1 MTLAKGL
8 KISADYKKAVGA
20 YRTQMEEAGYVLSTF
35 NGTDVFIHKDFL
47 AFAKEVEMY
56 SDFPDGAILEYV

>member
-20 YRTQMEEAGYVLSTF
+20 YRTQMEEVGYVLSTF

-47 AFAKEVEMY
+47 DFAKKAEMY

>member
-8 KISADYKKAVGA
+8 KISSDYKKAVGA
-20 YRTQMEEAGYVLSTF
+20 YRSQMTNAGYVLSTF
-35 NGTDVFIHKDFL
+35 NGTDVFIHRDFL
-47 AFAKEVEMY
+47 AFAKEAEMY

>member
-8 KISADYKKAVGA
+8 KISSDYKKAVGV
-20 YRTQMEEAGYVLSTF
+20 YRSQMTEAGYVLSTF

-47 AFAKEVEMY
+47 DFAKKAEMY